1 MKIINQKG
9 KEFLK
14 DLFQSKFKITISF
27 DDRDWL
33 MFPKSNLTPSLKSE
47 LSSKSINYE
56 FALGKIKIGYHGYEK
71 LITDDSMFDQEENVY
86 CNGFI
91 KVRLKDMDH
100 QFLSNI
106 LQYAEIRITLYPE
119 QYTVL
124 EDQIEQI
131 KTKIIP
137 ELERR
142 FNGELL
148 PYEPQAEWDR
158 KLYERYL
165 KVIKTEQNAET
176 V

>member
-1 MKIINQKG
+1 MRIINKTG
-9 KEFLK
+9 IKFLE
-14 DLFQSKFKITISF
+14 DLFQSKFKLSISF
-27 DDRDWL
+27 DDRGWL
-33 MFPKSNLTPSLKSE
+33 MFNKSGLTPTVKSE
-47 LSSKSINYE
+47 LSSKTINYE
-56 FALGKIKIGYHGYEK
+56 FAKGKIKIGYHGYEK
-71 LITDDSMFDQEENVY
+71 LVTDPTMFDEDDNVY
-86 CNGFI
+86 CNDFI

-119 QYTVL
+119 QYPIL
-124 EDQIEQI
+124 EKQIEQI
-131 KTKIIP
+131 KAKIIP

-148 PYEPQAEWDR
+148 PYEAQADWDR

-165 KVIKTEQNAET
+165 KQTKENAQT